1 MLCTV
6 ASGVACLFHGC
17 HEPDLRR
24 LLAQWLEN
32 GAITSSKVGP
42 LARVLAQAVIPI
54 TTRSLARKLRVPAS
68 IVTITVGGATLGGSG
83 KTRVAIACAALLAK
97 QGAEVALVGHAYRA
111 KPRGA
116 RVVTPACAL
125 GEVGDEAIACVRA
138 LERAGARVMVVVAE
152 SRQQAVDLAIARHP
166 KLDALVIDGPL
177 EIRPRRA
184 DLALLAV
191 DAEQPWGSGELFP
204 AGDLRAP
211 PHALLSRADGLVA
224 VDARPALVLCEGRTF
239 PLSHLEGMRLGFFS
253 AMARPARLL
262 LALARAN
269 VTPSVVVH
277 APDHGPVSR
286 KLADQIA
293 HADTRVEMWVA
304 SEKCALHLE
313 ALEGCRLRQPMAT
326 FESAAQLPKVVR
338 ARVEALIG
346 HSTIPLRC

>member
-1 MLCTV
+1 VYRRQRRVTY
-6 ASGVACLFHGC
+6 LFHGC
-17 HEPDLRR
+17 QTDLRR

-32 GAITSSKVGP
+32 GTIASSKVAP
-42 LARVLAQAVIPI
+42 LARVLAQAYAPI
-54 TTRSLARKLRVPAS
+54 AARSLARKLRVPAS
-68 IVTITVGGATLGGSG
+68 IATITVGGATLGGSG

-97 QGAEVALVGHAYRA
+97 QGAKVALVGHAYRA

-138 LERAGARVMVVVAE
+138 LGRAGARVVVVVAE
-152 SRQQAVDLAIARHP
+152 SRQHAVDYAIAHYP

-191 DAEQPWGSGELFP
+191 DAEHPWGSGALFP
-204 AGDLRAP
+204 AGDLRASTS
-211 PHALLSRADGLVA
+211 ALLSRADQLVA
-224 VDARPALVLCEGRTF
+224 VSARPAFVLCAKRTF
-239 PLSHLEGMRLGFFS
+239 PLSHLLGMRFGFFS

-262 LALARAN
+262 SALARAN

-286 KLADQIA
+286 RLADQIA
-293 HADTRVEMWVA
+293 HLDTRVEMWVA

-313 ALEGCRLRQPMAT
+313 TLHLKRCELRKPIAT
-326 FESAAQLPKVVR
+326 FESTATLPDVVG
-338 ARVEALIG
+338 ARVQSLYQNR
-346 HSTIPLRC
+346 SS